1 MISPLN
7 NIVTKVVQLQGDEA
21 WGEGG
26 GSDKYNGTLSGENFF
41 KTVSKTCI
49 SSGHFKRYFW
59 KFKKYLNVQWDT
71 IRSEHCGDNASYK
84 AFPVIL

>member
-26 GSDKYNGTLSGENFF
+26 GSDKYNGTLSGENLFM
-41 KTVSKTCI
+41 TVTKTCI
-49 SSGHFKRYFW
+49 LSR
-59 KFKKYLNVQWDT
+59 VT
-71 IRSEHCGDNASYK
+71 
-84 AFPVIL
+84 